1 MNAAQRRGLG
11 MINPMFVALL
21 FLLFLCQHFARMTC
35 QFVHIFERLTES
47 GLSMVDWKLFKD
59 MKPPRSQ
66 QEWEEEFEIYKQYP
80 EYK

>member
-1 MNAAQRRGLG
+1 
-11 MINPMFVALL
+11 
-21 FLLFLCQHFARMTC
+21 
-35 QFVHIFERLTES
+35 
-47 GLSMVDWKLFKD
+47 MVDWKLFKD